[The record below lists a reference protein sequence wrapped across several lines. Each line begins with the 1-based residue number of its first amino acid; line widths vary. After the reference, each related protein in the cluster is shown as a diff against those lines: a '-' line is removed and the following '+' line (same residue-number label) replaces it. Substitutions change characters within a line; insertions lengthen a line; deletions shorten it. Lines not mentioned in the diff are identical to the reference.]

1 MLLADEL
8 LRALQRAATAV
19 YMSMMYYVLCVR
31 IREHMGVH
39 VMFVCTSRARMPC
52 QNRHNCFF
60 SLREERELS
69 VHFALFSTKLDEPKS
84 CGDND
89 ATCFVQQEK

>member
-52 QNRHNCFF
+52 HNRHN
-60 SLREERELS
+60 STSASEL
-69 VHFALFSTKLDEPKS
+69 
-84 CGDND
+84 
-89 ATCFVQQEK
+89 

>member
-31 IREHMGVH
+31 YANIWAYMSCLCAH
-39 VMFVCTSRARMPC
+39 RARVCHAIIGIIARAPLSFEGESA
-52 QNRHNCFF
+52 RIVF
-60 SLREERELS
+60 SVCVKRELS
-69 VHFALFSTKLDEPKS
+69 VHFALFKHEA
-84 CGDND
+84 G
-89 ATCFVQQEK
+89 